1 MLSGS
6 GLYLDKHGGQGVHDR
21 HFSTNPTPPFEEP
34 AFNLPPSHVN
44 IVKTCKL
51 LSTSQRLEIYKIWPA
66 AIPLSLRPTPKR
78 WEKGGKRRNHVC
90 TNGNRSADIFCSCA
104 TKMETFLFRGRKKE
118 RKEIKRQSTIFCL
131 EGSSIF

>member
-6 GLYLDKHGGQGVHDR
+6 GLYLDKHGGQGAPR
-21 HFSTNPTPPFEEP
+21 PPLFGQSYSSFRET

-78 WEKGGKRRNHVC
+78 REKGGKRRNHVC